1 VIAAPGGAL
10 SEEGQARYRRDG
22 ILFPIR
28 VFEPDE
34 IARMSERLDALR
46 RAASGVLPPML
57 IVKPHLLVPWLWDVV
72 HDSRILDLVESLLG
86 PNLLCWNSNFFD
98 KAATSPQRIY
108 WHQDA
113 TYWALSRP
121 DALTVWIAL
130 SPSTS
135 ESGCLRVI
143 PASHDRQ
150 LPHEESLSED
160 DMLIGRE
167 KLAVEIDESRAIDVE
182 LQPGEIS
189 VHHPL
194 IIHGSRPNS
203 SRRRRTGLAL
213 RFVAS
218 DVERTSDMR
227 GFATLVRGRDYG
239 NWELEQAPEGEL
251 DRAALRRQPDILR
264 KAMQIF
270 SAEVHR
276 TRSHAGRTVE

>member
-1 VIAAPGGAL
+1 MSAL
-10 SEEGQARYRRDG
+10 SEEGHARYGRDG
-22 ILFPIR
+22 ILFPVP
-28 VFEPDE
+28 VFESDE

-46 RAASGVLPPML
+46 RATSGALPPML

-72 HDSRILDLVESLLG
+72 HDSRLLDLVESLLG

-98 KAATSPQRIY
+98 KPAASPNRIY

-143 PASHDRQ
+143 PASHVRQ
-150 LPHEESLSED
+150 LPHEESFAVD

-194 IIHGSRPNS
+194 LIHGSRPNS
-203 SRRRRTGLAL
+203 SQRRRTGLAL
-213 RFVAS
+213 RFVAG
-218 DVERTSDMR
+218 DVERTSEMR

-239 NWELEQAPEGEL
+239 NWELEQPPESEL
-251 DRAALRRQPDILR
+251 DRAALRRQPDVLR
-264 KAMQIF
+264 TAVQIF
-270 SAEVHR
+270 SAEVQR
-276 TRSHAGRTVE
+276 RRSHVGPTGE